1 MVGTSWEVTTHLT
14 PGVITTLPGAE
25 HLGEAN
31 SWSEDPNKQE
41 TNVQRRVGGSQASP
55 QGCVQGETS
64 GILPE
69 QGSLQT
75 VHCRKEI
82 LTIAESWPSVF

>member
-31 SWSEDPNKQE
+31 SWSEDPNKQV
-41 TNVQRRVGGSQASP
+41 TNVRRRVGGSQAS
-55 QGCVQGETS
+55 
-64 GILPE
+64 LPK
-69 QGSLQT
+69 
-75 VHCRKEI
+75 VACRVKHQEFCQSRA
-82 LTIAESWPSVF
+82 LCKLFTTERKF